1 MNRGLGGF
9 NKKNLR
15 SKIPSMRT
23 FKLTV
28 QQVTADH
35 AMYKL
40 NFFYIETKL
49 QNNFHAIFFKIL
61 SKTFCG
67 STGSENRHTI

>member
-1 MNRGLGGF
+1 MIRGPGGF
-9 NKKNLR
+9 NKKKPKV
-15 SKIPSMRT
+15 KIPSMRN

-40 NFFYIETKL
+40 NFTYIETKP

-67 STGSENRHTI
+67 TTGSENRHTI